1 MPSQFY
7 SNYQMTPGMNGYQ
20 QPAYNQSYQQMQYAQ
35 NEQRVTDM
43 AANEN
48 RAKEAYVEQLA
59 NQVRQ
64 RAEAPKI
71 KTEPRQS
78 LFTIKDAPKQQPS
91 SGGLTLQNPDTQLI
105 ADTGGKKPRKRK
117 KKEETVS
124 SGEIVKA
131 ESGEVVDNN
140 STIQT
145 YQYTSRLLGETLEQV
160 DMVASEI
167 KEEMDNIRLSRTMK
181 GKYTYLTNLTD
192 NLATLLNTKASVI
205 KEINNT
211 ITKSN
216 ELDYRREKDR
226 KDAEGNA
233 NDDKYI
239 MDMYNAFIKNTSSGY
254 TPNLGPTPVQTAMPG
269 NNIVMA
275 ETPSYYVD
283 NQGNNQPIEPGY
295 VNYLNNL
302 TPEQN
307 SMFYENDPNVKTVVL
322 YDAATGERSFQV
334 MNIATGKIVPNV
346 TTLDNRFLAD
356 TTLDL
361 KSRIAKNNNLRES
374 FPIVFKNEAVLDQ
387 Y

>member
-35 NEQRVTDM
+35 NEQRVNDM

-71 KTEPRQS
+71 KTEPHQS

-105 ADTGGKKPRKRK
+105 AETGGKKPRKRK

-124 SGEIVKA
+124 SGEIVKV
-131 ESGEVVDNN
+131 ESCEVVDNN

-254 TPNLGPTPVQTAMPG
+254 TPNLGPTPTQTAMPG

-346 TTLDNRFLAD
+346 TTLDNRFLDD

>member
-35 NEQRVTDM
+35 NAQRVNDM

-48 RAKEAYVEQLA
+48 RAKEVYVEQLA

-71 KTEPRQS
+71 KAEPHQS

-105 ADTGGKKPRKRK
+105 AESGGKKPRKRK

-181 GKYTYLTNLTD
+181 GKYNYLTNLTD

-226 KDAEGNA
+226 NDAEGNA

-254 TPNLGPTPVQTAMPG
+254 TPNLGPTPTQTAMPG

-346 TTLDNRFLAD
+346 TTLDNRFLDD

>member
-35 NEQRVTDM
+35 NAQRVNDM

-48 RAKEAYVEQLA
+48 RAKEVYVEQLA

-71 KTEPRQS
+71 KAEPHQS

-105 ADTGGKKPRKRK
+105 AESGGKKPRKRK

-181 GKYTYLTNLTD
+181 GKYNYLTNLTD

-254 TPNLGPTPVQTAMPG
+254 TPNLGPTPTQAAMPG

-346 TTLDNRFLAD
+346 TTLDNRFLDD

>member
-1 MPSQFY
+1 
-7 SNYQMTPGMNGYQ
+7 
-20 QPAYNQSYQQMQYAQ
+20 
-35 NEQRVTDM
+35 
-43 AANEN
+43 
-48 RAKEAYVEQLA
+48 
-59 NQVRQ
+59 
-64 RAEAPKI
+64 
-71 KTEPRQS
+71 
-78 LFTIKDAPKQQPS
+78 
-91 SGGLTLQNPDTQLI
+91 
-105 ADTGGKKPRKRK
+105 
-117 KKEETVS
+117 
-124 SGEIVKA
+124 
-131 ESGEVVDNN
+131 
-140 STIQT
+140 
-145 YQYTSRLLGETLEQV
+145 
-160 DMVASEI
+160 MVASEI

>member
-35 NEQRVTDM
+35 NEQCVNDM

-71 KTEPRQS
+71 KTEPHQS

-105 ADTGGKKPRKRK
+105 AESGGKKPRKRK

-181 GKYTYLTNLTD
+181 GKYNYLTNLTD

-254 TPNLGPTPVQTAMPG
+254 TPNLGPTPTQAAMPG

-346 TTLDNRFLAD
+346 TTLDNRFLDD

>member
-35 NEQRVTDM
+35 NEQRVNDM

-71 KTEPRQS
+71 KTEPHQS

-91 SGGLTLQNPDTQLI
+91 SGGLTLQNPDTQLM
-105 ADTGGKKPRKRK
+105 AETGGKKPRKRK
-117 KKEETVS
+117 KKDETVS

-131 ESGEVVDNN
+131 ETGEVVDNN

-181 GKYTYLTNLTD
+181 GKYNYLTNLTD

-254 TPNLGPTPVQTAMPG
+254 TPNLGPTPTQAAMPG

-346 TTLDNRFLAD
+346 TTLDNRFLDD

>member
-20 QPAYNQSYQQMQYAQ
+20 QPTYGQSYQQMQYTQ
-35 NEQRVTDM
+35 DMQRINNM

-64 RAEAPKI
+64 RAESPKI
-71 KTEPRQS
+71 ATEPHQS
-78 LFTIKDAPKQQPS
+78 LFTIKDAPKQQSS
-91 SGGLTLQNPDTQLI
+91 SGGLTLQNPDTQLV
-105 ADTGGKKPRKRK
+105 AETGGKKPHKRK

-254 TPNLGPTPVQTAMPG
+254 NPNLGPTPTQTAMPG

-334 MNIATGKIVPNV
+334 MNVATGKIVPNV
-346 TTLDNRFLAD
+346 TTLDNRFLDD

-361 KSRIAKNNNLRES
+361 KSRIAKNNNLIES

>member
-35 NEQRVTDM
+35 NAQRVNDM

-71 KTEPRQS
+71 KAEPHQS

-105 ADTGGKKPRKRK
+105 AESGGKKPRKRK

-181 GKYTYLTNLTD
+181 GKYNYLTNLTD

-226 KDAEGNA
+226 NDAEGNA

-254 TPNLGPTPVQTAMPG
+254 TPNLGPTPTQTAMPG

-346 TTLDNRFLAD
+346 TTLDNRFLDD

>member
-35 NEQRVTDM
+35 NAQRVNDM

-71 KTEPRQS
+71 KTEPHQS

-105 ADTGGKKPRKRK
+105 AETGGKKPRKRK

-181 GKYTYLTNLTD
+181 GKYNYLTNLTD

-254 TPNLGPTPVQTAMPG
+254 TPNLGPTPTQAAMPG

-346 TTLDNRFLAD
+346 TTLDNRFLDD